1 MLILNVAT
9 LYLFVLIYLIVN
21 KNKIS
26 ALFVFCSFILFVIIY
41 AIGLELMDYGYDF
54 IGTIFA
60 DISAIGF
67 LTVPL
72 FIKKNKI
79 WFMSISLFI
88 FIVSIFDVSYLRALI
103 WIYTYLMIKQITI
116 KVSNR
121 ER

>member
-1 MLILNVAT
+1 MIAL
-9 LYLFVLIYLIVN
+9 LYIFVLMYLIIN

-26 ALFVFCSFILFVIIY
+26 ALFVFCSFIIFVIIY
-41 AIGLELMDYGYDF
+41 AIGLELMDYYYYF
-54 IGTIFA
+54 IGSIFA
-60 DISAIGF
+60 DISTIGF

-79 WFMSISLFI
+79 WFISISLFI
-88 FIVSIFDVSYLRALI
+88 FIVSMFDVAYLRALI

-121 ER
+121 EK